1 MRRAALQATS
11 SNTSG
16 VATAADWCKP
26 CAAGYASDLTNAA
39 RKFQALG
46 DAPFGGAKVQPAPDK
61 YAPADVETP
70 VEAYDGS

>member
-1 MRRAALQATS
+1 MAVVQKTIDVGRMTH
-11 SNTSG
+11 
-16 VATAADWCKP
+16 
-26 CAAGYASDLTNAA
+26 LTNAA

>member
-1 MRRAALQATS
+1 MKYFKFGRMTH
-11 SNTSG
+11 
-16 VATAADWCKP
+16 
-26 CAAGYASDLTNAA
+26 LTNAA